1 MRTCS
6 PAPRAT
12 GNARAGSGSGSG
24 AEPCS
29 AEQFLAPGP
38 GWFHVRSRSALSG
51 SPRRSAGLFFRL
63 PCVGSPPTRPG
74 HCAPGLSRPR
84 PPGRTDA
91 CDPGWAADLSRQT
104 GPPQGA
110 RKGGVP
116 PPARAPPPK
125 AQLRT
130 SPPCAPSRGFALLPG
145 KEKRSRFGHRLL
157 KGQHRPSLILP
168 NRAPP
173 SPPNTCREPPKAWI
187 SPSPPLASRAA
198 SPPKQDG
205 LDAWGPGWDLSGG
218 FAAAATAAGKA
229 VPGVATAARRW
240 HIWEPTPARR
250 WLKSPTRPHHTMSF

>member
-74 HCAPGLSRPR
+74 HCAPSLSRPR

-116 PPARAPPPK
+116 PRARPASQSPAPHLPTLRAQPRLRSPSGEGEKVPVRPPPLKGAAPPLPH
-125 AQLRT
+125 
-130 SPPCAPSRGFALLPG
+130 PP
-145 KEKRSRFGHRLL
+145 
-157 KGQHRPSLILP
+157 
-168 NRAPP
+168 
-173 SPPNTCREPPKAWI
+173 
-187 SPSPPLASRAA
+187 
-198 SPPKQDG
+198 
-205 LDAWGPGWDLSGG
+205 
-218 FAAAATAAGKA
+218 
-229 VPGVATAARRW
+229 
-240 HIWEPTPARR
+240 
-250 WLKSPTRPHHTMSF
+250 